1 MTTEVATFG
10 SGCFWCSEA
19 VYQSVDGVKKVTSG
33 YMGGNILNPTYEQ
46 ICTGNTGHAEV
57 IQVEYD
63 SEVITFSELVQRFFQ
78 SHDPTTL
85 NRQGHDVGTQY
96 RSVVFAHSD
105 EQQGITEMFI
115 AKLDAAGLF
124 ASPIVT
130 HIEPAQA
137 FYPAEDYHQDFYAR
151 NNTHPYCA
159 NVIRPKL
166 AKLD

>member
-19 VYQSVDGVKKVTSG
+19 VYQNVGGVQKVTSG
-33 YMGGNILNPTYEQ
+33 YMGGDTENPTYEQ

-57 IQVEYD
+57 IQIEFD
-63 SEVITFSELVQRFFQ
+63 PEVITFSDLLQRFFQ

-96 RSVVFAHSD
+96 RSVVFTYSD
-105 EQQGITEMFI
+105 EQQQTAREIKER
-115 AKLDAAGLF
+115 LDDAGLF

-130 HIEPAQA
+130 LIEPAQT

-151 NNTHPYCA
+151 NKTHPYCA